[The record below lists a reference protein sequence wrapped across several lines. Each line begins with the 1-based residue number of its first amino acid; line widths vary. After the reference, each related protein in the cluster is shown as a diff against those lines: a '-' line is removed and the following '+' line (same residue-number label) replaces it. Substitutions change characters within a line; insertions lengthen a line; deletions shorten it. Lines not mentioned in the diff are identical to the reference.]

1 MCYYSTS
8 EPLNFKGVEEGWVG
22 WLYFSLRARF
32 FFYWSKKY
40 FIFTYQYF
48 IYIRIKAYIFLNS
61 FKTVSKFY
69 FLIWKV
75 EDKKKICINVQT
87 EIVFVFYKFL
97 KQKISYT
104 ILLDKKS
111 DDIFSIRSI
120 HMSSNKIS
128 TNTRTAD
135 TSSSQRS
142 EIWNRKKFT
151 KKWNSIKSLKS
162 LKFSFWYL
170 RSSYFHQ
177 RIFDMKFVVLWISS
191 VNKTTCSCSWETVVF
206 QRWRNVK
213 LLYKDDAK
221 KAKSELYFF

>member
-1 MCYYSTS
+1 MFVHLINMWHDLKHKTNGRTHH
-8 EPLNFKGVEEGWVG
+8 LINMWHDFKH
-22 WLYFSLRARF
+22 
-32 FFYWSKKY
+32 
-40 FIFTYQYF
+40 
-48 IYIRIKAYIFLNS
+48 
-61 FKTVSKFY
+61 KT
-69 FLIWKV
+69 
-75 EDKKKICINVQT
+75 NGRTHHPVQT